1 MRWSSFVRQSNGRKL
16 FETTD
21 ALLKWQW
28 QLVCYESQN
37 TQLNR
42 KS

>member
-1 MRWSSFVRQSNGRKL
+1 MFLLTKIKLEKKL
-16 FETTD
+16 FETAN
-21 ALLKWQW
+21 ALLKWQR
-28 QLVCYESQN
+28 QLVCYELQN